1 MLPLRLEQFWAVSAG
16 GARSGIALGSRGTL
30 VTGPSKSEL
39 YIKFNSRPPMALAIT
54 AGTNH
59 TPSCFTVLAGRAPI
73 CLSLTRRFTSN
84 FCPVLAF
91 SAHRI
96 RSLYVSTEL
105 ADDIELLW
113 AELSW
118 PAPNL

>member
-59 TPSCFTVLAGRAPI
+59 TPSCFTVLAGRNVKYLKSSHHP
-73 CLSLTRRFTSN
+73 RFS
-84 FCPVLAF
+84 
-91 SAHRI
+91 RI
-96 RSLYVSTEL
+96 SQ
-105 ADDIELLW
+105 
-113 AELSW
+113 
-118 PAPNL
+118 